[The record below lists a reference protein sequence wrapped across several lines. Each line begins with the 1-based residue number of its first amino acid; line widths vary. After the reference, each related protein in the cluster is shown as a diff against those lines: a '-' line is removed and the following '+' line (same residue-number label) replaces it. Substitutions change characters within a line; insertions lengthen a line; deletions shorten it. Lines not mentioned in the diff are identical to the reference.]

1 MVNNKVV
8 APGAGPVHFNIGDA
22 GAGLYT
28 KWEATPAW
36 SAFHSAQF
44 GHGEFAIA
52 NSTHAHWTWHRNQ
65 DNEAVVADSVFVVN
79 PAV

>member
-1 MVNNKVV
+1 VVDFKVV

-28 KWEATPAW
+28 KWQTTPTW
-36 SAFHSAQF
+36 SAFHSALF
-44 GHGEFAIA
+44 GHGEFVIA

-65 DNEAVVADSVFVVN
+65 DSESTVADDVWVVN
-79 PAV
+79 VQ